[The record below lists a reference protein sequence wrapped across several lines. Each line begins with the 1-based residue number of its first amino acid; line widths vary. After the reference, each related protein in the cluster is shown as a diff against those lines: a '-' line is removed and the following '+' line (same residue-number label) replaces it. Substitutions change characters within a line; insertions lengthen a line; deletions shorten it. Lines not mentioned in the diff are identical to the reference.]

1 MKICRRNPL
10 HDGYITMD
18 LPITKEQFNDWRS
31 GTLIQNAMPNLTSDE
46 REFVI
51 SGITPGQWD
60 ELCPDVD

>member
-1 MKICRRNPL
+1 
-10 HDGYITMD
+10 MD